1 MACCAVERCAD
12 PGCGVC
18 TVDQRFPPAVRCG
31 GQDERGEACRFV
43 AGHPYACKGKSA
55 GRAAGNATRD
65 GEAEVKR
72 RDPTFT
78 PRRRVGPH
86 R

>member
-18 TVDQRFPPAVRCG
+18 TVNQRFPPVVRCG

-43 AGHPYACKGKSA
+43 AGHPGRCKGKGK
-55 GRAAGNATRD
+55 GRD
-65 GEAEVKR
+65 
-72 RDPTFT
+72 
-78 PRRRVGPH
+78 
-86 R
+86 